1 MVGPP
6 YNGAEGQRIP
16 NALVQTGQRVSGRTV
31 VGKSRTNLITNG
43 TFETNAN
50 GWAAPS
56 GFAGTHTRSTSY
68 AAVGSASLQVENT
81 SGGADD
87 LGTRWDTQIAVEPG
101 KVYRFRVAVARNA
114 TIPSDQQILVGLQLF
129 DETGTFI
136 DTHGVLT
143 TLLAANTF
151 EYVDYPYA
159 VPSTVRFVRPVVRTA
174 PGDTAVNTAIIRVD
188 DASFTLA
195 QGGQFDGA
203 IVGDVA
209 TRSLV
214 VGAQVLESLD
224 RGSPAPF
231 SINGRA
237 AIDDGAPVLGP
248 GGIPLTQLIGVG
260 NTIAGSTPPAVQ
272 DSHHPYFMQAGYNQ
286 VTLAGASG
294 AYITF
299 PVEFPNGL
307 LSVIITPMLHVA
319 ISALRSR
326 LSHWVGS
333 ASDRTRIHVLAH
345 DPGMVADTYKDFS
358 TTTDGDHAHDITSD
372 SEPDHDHTGNTDSSS
387 GHIHPIFAD
396 GARNHDHGGT
406 TSTDGAHGGH
416 ILSTSI
422 ATATAEVPAGWY
434 SGDVGYCWV
443 AYGW

>member
-1 MVGPP
+1 MPGPP

-16 NALVQTGQRVSGRTV
+16 NALVQTGQRVAARTV

-43 TFETNAN
+43 TFESNAN

-87 LGTRWDTQIAVEPG
+87 LGTRWDTQIAVDPG
-101 KVYRFRVAVARNA
+101 KIYRFRVAVARNA
-114 TIPSDQQILVGLQLF
+114 TIPADQQLLVGLQLF
-129 DETGTFI
+129 DETGVFI
-136 DTHGVLT
+136 DTHGVLV
-143 TLLAANTF
+143 TLLTTNTF

-195 QGGQFDGA
+195 QGGLFDGA
-203 IVGDVA
+203 VIGDPA
-209 TRSLV
+209 TRGLV
-214 VGAQVLESLD
+214 VGAQVLESIDQGNL
-224 RGSPAPF
+224 APF

-260 NTIAGSTPPAVQ
+260 NTIAGTTPPQVQ
-272 DSHHPYFMQAGYNQ
+272 DSHHPYFMQAGYEIL
-286 VTLAGASG
+286 TLAGASG
-294 AYITF
+294 AFLTF
-299 PVEFPNGL
+299 PVAFPNGL
-307 LSVIITPMLHVA
+307 LSAVITPMLHVSM
-319 ISALRSR
+319 SAERSR
-326 LSHWVGS
+326 LSHWIGS
-333 ASDRTRIHVLAH
+333 LSDETGLHILAH
-345 DPGMVADTYKDFS
+345 DPGMVGDTYKDFS
-358 TTTDGDHAHDITSD
+358 TTSDGDHSHTIDTD
-372 SEPDHDHTGNTDSSS
+372 SEPDHDHTGNTDTAS
-387 GHIHPIFAD
+387 GHVHPIFAD
-396 GARNHDHGGT
+396 GARDHAHGGAT
-406 TSTDGAHGGH
+406 GTDGAHGGH

-422 ATATAEVPAGWY
+422 ATATAAIAAGFY
-434 SGDVGYCWV
+434 SGDVGYTWI